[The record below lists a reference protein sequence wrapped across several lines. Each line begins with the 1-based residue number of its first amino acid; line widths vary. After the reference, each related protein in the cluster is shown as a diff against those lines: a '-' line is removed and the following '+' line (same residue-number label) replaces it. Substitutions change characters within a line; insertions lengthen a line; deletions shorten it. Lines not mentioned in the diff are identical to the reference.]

1 MRGRIGAPRV
11 RAEQTCVSRSRHCAR
26 FGVRALI
33 PSQSKQPLDT
43 FCPPDCMAPALNLS
57 PHLINR
63 LVALKSLLYLGD
75 LELVSVASSRLESDR
90 EEQEIAAIL
99 SALEDHRYSEA
110 AKLIEKL
117 LSDGTR
123 LARWTD
129 PEITLLEAE
138 LERVMGEFADLET
151 EQAELEHLLHRFQAA
166 HNETLGERVRRLL
179 KLRMRLLERRIK
191 SSPEKRAAFD
201 EACRDFDEFQ
211 QDQAIQKEADA
222 RTKWELSDE
231 EQTELKRLFRR
242 GSKKCH
248 PDLVSAE
255 HHDAAAEMFRE
266 LRKAYDE
273 GDLKRLRQLAK
284 RAEAGLFDAS
294 GDAGDSEAR
303 RKERLKARIAA
314 IREALE
320 RAMANIETIKRS
332 TTYQTMTENAD
343 WAALFE
349 RQALLLDQEI
359 KSLSVTLEEIEDDD
373 A

>member
-1 MRGRIGAPRV
+1 
-11 RAEQTCVSRSRHCAR
+11 
-26 FGVRALI
+26 
-33 PSQSKQPLDT
+33 
-43 FCPPDCMAPALNLS
+43 MAPALNLS

-110 AKLIEKL
+110 ANLIEKL

-123 LARWTD
+123 LAFCSD
-129 PEITLLEAE
+129 SEIAMLEAE
-138 LERVMGEFADLET
+138 LEGVMGEFADLET

-179 KLRMRLLERRIK
+179 KLRMRLLARQIK

-211 QDQAIQKEADA
+211 QDQEIQKEAEA
-222 RTKWELSDE
+222 RTKWELSDDE
-231 EQTELKRLFRR
+231 RNELKLLFRR

-255 HHDAAAEMFRE
+255 HHDAAGKMFRE

-273 GDLKRLRQLAK
+273 GDLKRLRQLVE
-284 RAEAGLFDAS
+284 RAVAGLFDAS

-303 RKERLKARIAA
+303 RNERLKARIAS

-320 RAMANIETIKRS
+320 RTRANNETIKRS
-332 TTYQTMTENAD
+332 TTYQTVTENAD

-349 RQALLLDQEI
+349 KQALMLDQRI
-359 KSLSVTLEEIEDDD
+359 KILSVTLEDIEDDD
-373 A
+373 AGNGDLRNRAKITWTKQLRLLN